1 MCFLIHYV
9 ACRLSVTAGSPVDAM
24 PPSYLYQVME
34 VRLNDDNSTRS
45 CF

>member
-9 ACRLSVTAGSPVDAM
+9 ACRLSVTAGSLVDAM

-34 VRLNDDNSTRS
+34 GPLNDDNQIRP